1 MEYCSM
7 GKIANGY
14 KVIKNILTKEEQL
27 LLKGYTDIQHRFN
40 TKNFDTM
47 GQSDNMDTCFYEDP
61 LMEAL
66 LLSKQSIME
75 KETNLKLFP
84 TYSFWRMYTYGA
96 TLAKHTDRSSCEISV
111 TINMAGD
118 GTPWP
123 IYIGKSEIN
132 LEPGDGVIY
141 EGIDNEHWRD
151 EYLGDGQAQVFLH
164 YVDQNGDH
172 KDWKYDKRHGIGYP
186 ITYKHN

>member
-1 MEYCSM
+1 M

-96 TLAKHTDRSSCEISV
+96 TLFPHKDRKECEVSV
-111 TINMAGD
+111 SVHIDGD
-118 GTPWP
+118 HKWP
-123 IYIGKSEIN
+123 LIVEDKELFTN
-132 LEPGDGVIY
+132 PGDAI
-141 EGIDNEHWRD
+141 I
-151 EYLGDGQAQVFLH
+151 YLGKELKHERKVFKGDYQTQVFLH
-164 YVDQNGDH
+164 FVNKNGEFA
-172 KDWKYDKRHGIGYP
+172 KKKYDGRIALGQIQ
-186 ITYKHN
+186 